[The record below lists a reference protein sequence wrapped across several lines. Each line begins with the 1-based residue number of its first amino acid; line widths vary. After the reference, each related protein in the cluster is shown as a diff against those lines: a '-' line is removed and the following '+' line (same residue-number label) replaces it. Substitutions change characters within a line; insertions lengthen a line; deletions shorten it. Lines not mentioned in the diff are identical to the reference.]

1 MVMIPVQCGRGGWV
15 NSRSTLAKAMA
26 IVGVAV
32 MLSLAACSSKKPA
45 PINGGENNPGGSQ
58 LGENGVG
65 KGGGN
70 SLEDWKNGKFG
81 AQGPLSDIHF
91 AYNEYTIQE
100 QDGSVLK
107 SNASWLQAHPQTR
120 VQVEGHCDERGSEEY
135 NIALVAEPARS
146 LCGKRIRIRSV
157 RKTNWPIGAAAVF
170 AAAVALAG
178 CAEQGDVQQLNQNE
192 FTLRGMIASDRQ
204 QINSLKQ
211 QIQRQNDQIEEL
223 KHGAAGAGGNAS
235 SMNDRVA
242 SLEAEVKALQAGMAA
257 TPGAPAD
264 SVGEAPAPAIA
275 PPGGPVAPATPA
287 AIPPTWPN
295 ELDQEIADAKT
306 SSEPGVKIYR
316 EGLDAMKAGKYPL
329 AVTRFTK
336 LQHAYPKSALSEPAE
351 YFAANALFE
360 TGGYD

>member
-1 MVMIPVQCGRGGWV
+1 
-15 NSRSTLAKAMA
+15 
-26 IVGVAV
+26 
-32 MLSLAACSSKKPA
+32 
-45 PINGGENNPGGSQ
+45 
-58 LGENGVG
+58 
-65 KGGGN
+65 
-70 SLEDWKNGKFG
+70 
-81 AQGPLSDIHF
+81 
-91 AYNEYTIQE
+91 
-100 QDGSVLK
+100 
-107 SNASWLQAHPQTR
+107 
-120 VQVEGHCDERGSEEY
+120 
-135 NIALVAEPARS
+135 
-146 LCGKRIRIRSV
+146 V

-223 KHGAAGAGGNAS
+223 KHGAAGAGGDAS
-235 SMNDRVA
+235 SVNGRVA

-264 SVGEAPAPAIA
+264 SVGAAPAPAIASAEA

-287 AIPPTWPN
+287 AIPATWPS
-295 ELDQEIADAKT
+295 ELDQEIADANT
-306 SSEPGVKIYR
+306 SNEPGVKIYR
-316 EGLDAMKAGKYPL
+316 EGLDAMKAAKYPL

-360 TGGYD
+360 TGGYDQAILQFNDLVMRFPKGKYASAALLREAQAFVKLNDRIDARLTLQKLVADHAGTPEADSANTMMKDLASD